1 MSKNKNHSNMN
12 LTNIL
17 SPVAHKKTNSSGS
30 PFNINH
36 KNSHKTHS
44 EKAKKENSLDKNKN
58 RLKNSEVMINNYLSQ
73 RSRLNTDGNE
83 LNLKELKFS
92 YNFLR
97 NKIEYELKSNNRN
110 NSKNINNTRSNNYDN
125 NNINNNFRAKKKVQR
140 SKNSENNNKKGD
152 SNGHITR
159 LIGRSA
165 NKKLI
170 EENSHNYEYNY
181 INNTNIHNRSN
192 TQTYF
197 RQSNKKVV
205 NNNTNKATNH
215 SSKNGKTNKSED
227 IKKRKVNNRIIKDYK
242 IGSLRQMSPLYISN
256 NKLSNIQNYFKNI
269 TNTKSKNILNTNKGN
284 HYSKEKQILIT
295 EPKEL
300 NRTNKIQS
308 DDFIVKKNN
317 SSYLVISKKPA
328 QITNFIEKKENNKY
342 INNYFNICENKKGEI
357 EGDEFNENKYITFE
371 EIHFFFVKQIQIG
384 NKLNNYMS
392 CQKS

>member
-17 SPVAHKKTNSSGS
+17 SPVSHIKTNSSGS

-36 KNSHKTHS
+36 KNAYKNPL
-44 EKAKKENSLDKNKN
+44 EKSKKENSLNKNKN
-58 RLKNSEVMINNYLSQ
+58 KLKNSEVMINNYLSQ

-97 NKIEYELKSNNRN
+97 NKIEYGLKSSNNRN
-110 NSKNINNTRSNNYDN
+110 TSKKISRTNNFDN
-125 NNINNNFRAKKKVQR
+125 TNNNFRVTKKIQK
-140 SKNSENNNKKGD
+140 SKNSQNNNKKD
-152 SNGHITR
+152 NSNGHVTR
-159 LIGRSA
+159 LIGRST
-165 NKKLI
+165 NKKI
-170 EENSHNYEYNY
+170 IDENSHNYEY
-181 INNTNIHNRSN
+181 NNTNIHNRSN

-197 RQSNKKVV
+197 RQSNKKILT
-205 NNNTNKATNH
+205 NNTNKQTNH
-215 SSKNGKTNKSED
+215 SSKTRKTNKSED
-227 IKKRKVNNRIIKDYK
+227 MKKRKVNNRIIKDCK
-242 IGSLRQMSPLYISN
+242 IGTLRQMSPLYISN

-269 TNTKSKNILNTNKGN
+269 TNTKNKNLLSNNKSKYQN
-284 HYSKEKQILIT
+284 KEKQILIT
-295 EPKEL
+295 ETKEL
-300 NRTNKIQS
+300 NNTNKIQG
-308 DDFIVKKNN
+308 DEFIVKKNN

-357 EGDEFNENKYITFE
+357 EGDKFDQNNYVTFE

-384 NKLNNYMS
+384 NKLNVYMG

>member
-1 MSKNKNHSNMN
+1 MSKNKNHSNMD

-17 SPVAHKKTNSSGS
+17 SPVSHTKNNSSGS
-30 PFNINH
+30 PFNITH
-36 KNSHKTHS
+36 KTSYKTHS
-44 EKAKKENSLDKNKN
+44 EKTKKENSINKNKN

-97 NKIEYELKSNNRN
+97 NKIEYGLKSNNRN
-110 NSKNINNTRSNNYDN
+110 NSKNINNTRSNNFDN
-125 NNINNNFRAKKKVQR
+125 NNNNNNFRATKKIQK
-140 SKNSENNNKKGD
+140 SKNSESNNKKGD

-159 LIGRSA
+159 LMGRTT
-165 NKKLI
+165 NKKFI
-170 EENSHNYEYNY
+170 EENSHNYEYNN

-197 RQSNKKVV
+197 RQSNKKIL
-205 NNNTNKATNH
+205 NNNTNKQTNH
-215 SSKNGKTNKSED
+215 SSKNRKSNKSED
-227 IKKRKVNNRIIKDYK
+227 IKKRKVNNRITKDYK

-269 TNTKSKNILNTNKGN
+269 TNTKNKNILNSNKGR
-284 HYSKEKQILIT
+284 HYNKERQLLIT
-295 EPKEL
+295 EQKEL
-300 NRTNKIQS
+300 NNTNKIQN
-308 DDFIVKKNN
+308 DEFIVKKNN

-342 INNYFNICENKKGEI
+342 INNYFNICDNKKGEI
-357 EGDEFNENKYITFE
+357 EGDKFNDYKHITFE

-384 NKLNNYMS
+384 NKLNNYMI